1 MLRTVHRFNSE
12 GPDGL
17 TGRWGGGKRP
27 RLTRAQEEAFARIVE
42 AGPDPERD
50 AVVRWRCLDLKAVIR
65 DRFGVDYHERTVGK
79 ILKELGFSHVSARPR
94 HPGQDPE
101 MIATFKKTSP
111 GHWRQRSLS

>member
-1 MLRTVHRFNSE
+1 
-12 GPDGL
+12 
-17 TGRWGGGKRP
+17 
-27 RLTRAQEEAFARIVE
+27 LTRAQKEAFGRIVE